1 MEKDDTIVESSFAIE
16 AVVDVALDS
25 DICCL
30 GYNFF
35 FLLSMT
41 GKEASLSMS

>member
-1 MEKDDTIVESSFAIE
+1 MEEASFATE
-16 AVVDVALDS
+16 AVAEVSLESNDFCLR
-25 DICCL
+25 DIL
-30 GYNFF
+30 F